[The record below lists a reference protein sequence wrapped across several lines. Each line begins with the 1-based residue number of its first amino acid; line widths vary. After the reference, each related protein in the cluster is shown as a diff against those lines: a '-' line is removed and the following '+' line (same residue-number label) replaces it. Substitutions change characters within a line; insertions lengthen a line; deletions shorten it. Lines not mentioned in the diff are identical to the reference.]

1 MDPERIDTSVISISD
16 PPVIM
21 ETNTGS
27 AAPADLRK
35 SNTTESPS
43 AKTTKNAPVPYTN
56 TAASPRL
63 TDALEALLGG
73 LDSPTA
79 EAELLETLTE
89 TSSTTE
95 GAVDTPIP
103 ANKSATQVPN
113 LNTVQAE
120 ASILP
125 HVAPILGGGD
135 FPERTVEAKSVPT
148 LGKDIEA
155 AQTADAITASQT
167 VKSLSSADIAM
178 VDGKVEGQS
187 LEVALPEP
195 KLELEPANVQMNEAQ
210 LVLEQSI
217 QDGQPPM
224 EVDAAQLDA
233 TDIPM
238 GENGEG
244 EGEHP
249 EWEADSSPIDSSSD
263 DSSDDS
269 SSDDS
274 EDGDNT
280 YKLLSPEE
288 QARILMADGNS
299 DDEGTAK
306 GKGGSGG
313 QLRTK
318 NEEPEVV
325 VPKPNVTITPEM
337 EIVNLGVIETIVDN
351 IALVKART
359 SGEYRVLES
368 GSVLCLE
375 DRSVIGVVAEPLGR
389 VQQPLYSI
397 LFTNA
402 GELKAAGLGLG
413 TNVFYTEKF
422 ATFVFTQA
430 LKAYKGSDASNIHD
444 EEVGDEEM
452 EFSDDEAEAEYK
464 RRAKQAKR
472 GGRGRDGGFGRGGH
486 PLQQQHDARSVVN
499 YDEAE
504 DGPYRPLARPV
515 GLINSLG
522 HVEAPQEGEDF
533 GARHVREQSRGGGRG
548 DRGGSRG
555 DRGRGR
561 GDRGRGDRGGRGR
574 GNNQN
579 RGGPNNGGSGNGGGS
594 SNGYSQP
601 PQNRPT
607 SSHQQNPPSFTQNSP
622 SNGFPARPT
631 PNSFNVPQQQFSPNQ
646 SQFPAWP
653 QFPPPPPQFQG
664 QPFQQAGFQ
673 QAMQTMQQMQQQMQN
688 TWPNMQMPMPP
699 VPQMPGGAFFNPA
712 FFGNN
717 QASNNQAGNNQGG
730 SNNGQWSQ
738 QTQRGGGQNR
748 GGGNGGAKK
757 DEDRY

>member
-16 PPVIM
+16 LPDNM

-27 AAPADLRK
+27 AAPADLGNGSTTK
-35 SNTTESPS
+35 NPSTSTTESTP
-43 AKTTKNAPVPYTN
+43 AQYMN
-56 TAASPRL
+56 TPASPRL

-79 EAELLETLTE
+79 EADLLETPAE
-89 TSSTTE
+89 TSAKTD
-95 GAVDTPIP
+95 GAVDTPIFTNESANQASEVDTVP
-103 ANKSATQVPN
+103 AQGTSW
-113 LNTVQAE
+113 
-120 ASILP
+120 P
-125 HVAPILGGGD
+125 HVAPIIDAEESCDPFVEGD
-135 FPERTVEAKSVPT
+135 LIPSLQTEMAT
-148 LGKDIEA
+148 
-155 AQTADAITASQT
+155 AQVADTTIARQT
-167 VKSLSSADIAM
+167 SNILSANIPM
-178 VDGKVEGQS
+178 VNGKVEVQS
-187 LEVALPEP
+187 QEVILPESTT
-195 KLELEPANVQMNEAQ
+195 ELGSADVQMDEGQPA
-210 LVLEQSI
+210 EESI
-217 QDGQPPM
+217 QNDQPLI
-224 EVDAAQLDA
+224 EIDAAQLDA
-233 TDIPM
+233 TDAPM
-238 GENGEG
+238 GENGDDEA
-244 EGEHP
+244 EHP
-249 EWEADSSPIDSSSD
+249 EWEADSSPIESSSD

-288 QARILMADGNS
+288 QARILMADGVS
-299 DDEGTAK
+299 DDEGTSK
-306 GKGGSGG
+306 GKEGSGG

-318 NEEPEVV
+318 NEVPEVV
-325 VPKPNVTITPEM
+325 VPKPDVTITPEM
-337 EIVNLGVIETIVDN
+337 EIVNVGVIETIVDN
-351 IALVKART
+351 IALIKART

-375 DRSVIGVVAEPLGR
+375 DRSIIGVVAEPLGR

-402 GELKAAGLGLG
+402 GELKAAGLSLG

-452 EFSDDEAEAEYK
+452 EFSDDEAEADYK
-464 RRAKQAKR
+464 RRHKQAKR

-486 PLQQQHDARSVVN
+486 PLQQQHDARSIVS

-504 DGPYRPLARPV
+504 DGPYRPLARPA

-561 GDRGRGDRGGRGR
+561 ADRGRGDRGGRGR
-574 GNNQN
+574 GNNQS
-579 RGGPNNGGSGNGGGS
+579 RGGANNGGGS

-607 SSHQQNPPSFTQNSP
+607 SSHQQNSPSFTPNPP
-622 SNGFPARPT
+622 SNAFPVRPT
-631 PNSFNVPQQQFSPNQ
+631 PNSFSMPQQQFSPNQ

-699 VPQMPGGAFFNPA
+699 APQTPGGTFFNPA

-717 QASNNQAGNNQGG
+717 PAGNNQGGNNQGG
-730 SNNGQWSQ
+730 SNNGQWNQ
-738 QTQRGGGQNR
+738 QRDGGQNR
-748 GGGNGGAKK
+748 GGGNGGAKQG
-757 DEDRY
+757 DDRY